1 MIIPRYANTGEDC
14 GSAMHGTIR
23 RHQSW
28 GLLTPTSYIH
38 RVNNNI
44 TGEWS
49 MDKKKKWLKITLGIM
64 ALVIVGVYIGGIAAF
79 HGKFLKNTD
88 INGMDV
94 SDMTVEEAE
103 KLIREQAED
112 YQITLKERGN
122 NSETITAEEI
132 GYHYVSNGEI
142 ENFQKSQPY
151 ALWFV
156 SYFRPASYAF
166 ETAVQYDETL
176 LKEKADSLKC
186 FDKATAKAP
195 EDARMVFQES
205 ENKYVIKK
213 EKQGAKLKQ
222 KKFWKLL
229 TETISERDGL
239 LDLEK
244 ESCYQT
250 PKVTSDDKDLNQLVE
265 NLNHYVDIEIT
276 YCFGNQK
283 EVLDGSVVKDW
294 LTYDKKGKVLVK
306 DGAISDYI
314 ASLADKYDTY
324 DKPRKFKTSDGTY
337 VTVEG
342 GSYGWKIDQT
352 AEAEEL
358 TKLMEEE
365 PHMERTPIFAQE
377 ADSWENGDMGD
388 TYVEVDLTKQHL
400 WMYKEGKLIVES
412 DFVSGTMTPARV
424 TPPGIFRLYYKK
436 SPAVLRSTKPG
447 DSYETPVSFWMP
459 FNGGIGFHD
468 ATWRGSFGGQIF
480 WNSGS
485 HGCINLPYSAAQT
498 IYQNIEKDYLVICF
512 YRNGEYK
519 Y

>member
-1 MIIPRYANTGEDC
+1 M
-14 GSAMHGTIR
+14 
-23 RHQSW
+23 
-28 GLLTPTSYIH
+28 
-38 RVNNNI
+38 
-44 TGEWS
+44 
-49 MDKKKKWLKITLGIM
+49 
-64 ALVIVGVYIGGIAAF
+64 
-79 HGKFLKNTD
+79 
-88 INGMDV
+88 
-94 SDMTVEEAE
+94 
-103 KLIREQAED
+103 
-112 YQITLKERGN
+112 
-122 NSETITAEEI
+122 
-132 GYHYVSNGEI
+132 
-142 ENFQKSQPY
+142 
-151 ALWFV
+151 
-156 SYFRPASYAF
+156 
-166 ETAVQYDETL
+166 QYDETL

-195 EDARMVFQES
+195 EDAKMVFQES

-222 KKFWKLL
+222 KKFWKVL

-365 PHMERTPIFAQE
+365 PHMERTPIFAQK

>member
-1 MIIPRYANTGEDC
+1 
-14 GSAMHGTIR
+14 
-23 RHQSW
+23 
-28 GLLTPTSYIH
+28 
-38 RVNNNI
+38 
-44 TGEWS
+44 

-195 EDARMVFQES
+195 EDAKMVFQES

-294 LTYDKKGKVLVK
+294 LTYDKKGKVLTQRSHSVIPALK
-306 DGAISDYI
+306 DEDIRG
-314 ASLADKYDTY
+314 
-324 DKPRKFKTSDGTY
+324 
-337 VTVEG
+337 
-342 GSYGWKIDQT
+342 
-352 AEAEEL
+352 
-358 TKLMEEE
+358 
-365 PHMERTPIFAQE
+365 
-377 ADSWENGDMGD
+377 
-388 TYVEVDLTKQHL
+388 
-400 WMYKEGKLIVES
+400 
-412 DFVSGTMTPARV
+412 
-424 TPPGIFRLYYKK
+424 FR
-436 SPAVLRSTKPG
+436 
-447 DSYETPVSFWMP
+447 
-459 FNGGIGFHD
+459 
-468 ATWRGSFGGQIF
+468 
-480 WNSGS
+480 
-485 HGCINLPYSAAQT
+485 
-498 IYQNIEKDYLVICF
+498 
-512 YRNGEYK
+512 
-519 Y
+519 

>member
-1 MIIPRYANTGEDC
+1 
-14 GSAMHGTIR
+14 
-23 RHQSW
+23 
-28 GLLTPTSYIH
+28 
-38 RVNNNI
+38 
-44 TGEWS
+44 

-195 EDARMVFQES
+195 EDAKMVFQES

-400 WMYKEGKLIVES
+400 WMLKEGKLIVEA

>member
-1 MIIPRYANTGEDC
+1 M
-14 GSAMHGTIR
+14 
-23 RHQSW
+23 
-28 GLLTPTSYIH
+28 
-38 RVNNNI
+38 
-44 TGEWS
+44 
-49 MDKKKKWLKITLGIM
+49 
-64 ALVIVGVYIGGIAAF
+64 
-79 HGKFLKNTD
+79 
-88 INGMDV
+88 
-94 SDMTVEEAE
+94 
-103 KLIREQAED
+103 
-112 YQITLKERGN
+112 
-122 NSETITAEEI
+122 
-132 GYHYVSNGEI
+132 
-142 ENFQKSQPY
+142 
-151 ALWFV
+151 
-156 SYFRPASYAF
+156 
-166 ETAVQYDETL
+166 
-176 LKEKADSLKC
+176 
-186 FDKATAKAP
+186 
-195 EDARMVFQES
+195 
-205 ENKYVIKK
+205 
-213 EKQGAKLKQ
+213 
-222 KKFWKLL
+222 
-229 TETISERDGL
+229 
-239 LDLEK
+239 
-244 ESCYQT
+244 
-250 PKVTSDDKDLNQLVE
+250 
-265 NLNHYVDIEIT
+265 
-276 YCFGNQK
+276 
-283 EVLDGSVVKDW
+283 
-294 LTYDKKGKVLVK
+294 VK

-342 GSYGWKIDQT
+342 SSYGWKIDQT

-424 TPPGIFRLYYKK
+424 TPLAFSGYTIKNHRLFFEAQNRAIVTRHRFL
-436 SPAVLRSTKPG
+436 SGCRLTA
-447 DSYETPVSFWMP
+447 
-459 FNGGIGFHD
+459 GIGFHD